1 MGLYER
7 DTAMASMQGLLAEA
21 VGGKGRVAMV
31 TGVVA
36 TGKSEL
42 LHAFAEQALERGALP
57 LVASA
62 TRAESDLPLGV
73 LGQLFQN
80 APLQEDVRAL
90 AADLLREGAQMAS
103 PAKGESFEQVD
114 AQIVHSLCAVL
125 LSLAERHPLAI
136 VVDDVHLADRASLL
150 CLSYL
155 VRRARYSPL
164 MAVFGQ
170 ADYRPHTHGFFATE
184 MLRQPHC
191 TPVRLGPLSYDAVVS
206 MAAEH
211 LGEAAAE
218 AVAPDWYALSGGNP
232 LLLRGLIEDFGTSG
246 GAPAE
251 RYGEAVLSCLHRADP
266 ALLQVAGWLAVLDD
280 PELLQRLV
288 DADGT
293 TVAQATRWL
302 ETAGLLESGHYR
314 AGIARETVLAELGDE
329 MRRSVHR
336 RAAELL
342 HLEGADDVAIAEHLV
357 GADATDLPWAVPVLE
372 AAALHRL
379 DDGFVDEAVDYLKLA
394 WRCCTDER
402 RRTTIA
408 TLLMRAEWRINPSTP
423 AEHIAEL
430 TDALHN
436 GTLRGSDAVVL
447 ARALLWHGKVDD
459 ACQVLEH
466 LKESGDT
473 EPQTVAELVGTRL
486 WLRASAPPLLAH
498 VNRATTEQNKE
509 AVLPVRVSRRLEAIN
524 ALTSVLTRGPRE
536 RTLATVERILHSSRL
551 DEMSMDTVESAL
563 LALTYGGWPD
573 KAAPW
578 CDAFIEEAQSRSAP
592 ARRARLTA
600 IRAEIAMRRGDLE
613 TAASSARLALE
624 LIPPASWGV
633 TVGSPLANL
642 MLASTAMGQYD
653 QALAQVNTAVPE
665 AMLRTRF
672 GLHYLHARGRYHLAV
687 DHPAAALRDF
697 RFCGELMG
705 EWEMDTPGFIA
716 WRADAAEALIR
727 MGEHDEARA
736 LVEEQL
742 SRCGPM
748 ASRTQ
753 GIALRLLA
761 ATSEL
766 RHRPMLLRQSTD
778 RLQACGDRY
787 ELARSLFD
795 LTEAFHSVGEFR
807 RAGIIASRTRILAQE
822 CGAQPLSQALAGD
835 GSAAADGQN
844 AEISKV
850 VAILSDAERRVA
862 GLASVGYTNRE
873 IAAKLFITVSTVEQ
887 HLTRIYRKLGITQR
901 SDLPTDLELSP
912 AVR

>member
-1 MGLYER
+1 MGLFER
-7 DTAMASMQGLLAEA
+7 DAAMTSMHGLLAEA
-21 VGGKGRVAMV
+21 VGGKGRVVMV

-62 TRAESDLPLGV
+62 TQAESDIPLGV

-80 APLQEDVRAL
+80 APLREDVRAV
-90 AADLLREGAQMAS
+90 AADLLREGAEMAS
-103 PAKGESFEQVD
+103 PAKGDRVEQVD
-114 AQIVHSLCAVL
+114 VQIVHSLCAVL

-155 VRRARYSPL
+155 VRRSRYAPL
-164 MAVFGQ
+164 VTVFSQ
-170 ADYRPHTHGFFATE
+170 AEYRRHMHGFFATE

-191 TPVRLGPLSYDAVVS
+191 TAVRLAPLSYDAALG
-206 MAAEH
+206 MTAER
-211 LGEAAAE
+211 LGEA
-218 AVAPDWYALSGGNP
+218 VAKELAPEWHALSGGNP
-232 LLLRGLIEDFGTSG
+232 LLLRGLIEDHEAG
-246 GAPAE
+246 GSAPAE

-266 ALLQVAGWLAVLDD
+266 GLMQIAGWLAVLDD
-280 PELLQRLV
+280 PALLERLLGSETASV
-288 DADGT
+288 SDAMH
-293 TVAQATRWL
+293 WL
-302 ETAGLLESGHYR
+302 ETAGLLESGRFR
-314 AGIARETVLAELGDE
+314 AEIARRTVLAELSDE
-329 MRRSVHR
+329 VRRSVHR

-342 HLEGADDVAIAEHLV
+342 HEEGADDVVIAEHLL

-372 AAALHRL
+372 TAALHRL
-379 DDGFVDEAVDYLKLA
+379 DDGAVTAAVDLLKLA
-394 WRCCTDER
+394 WRGCTDER

-408 TLLMRAEWRINPSTP
+408 TVLMRAEWRINPSSP
-423 AEHIAEL
+423 SEHLAEL

-473 EPQTVAELVGTRL
+473 EPQTVAELIGTRL
-486 WLRASAPPLLAH
+486 WLRCSAPPLLAH
-498 VNRATTEQNKE
+498 VNRSTSEQARE
-509 AVLPVRVSRRLEAIN
+509 AVLPVRVSRRLESIN

-536 RTLATVERILHSSRL
+536 RILGTVERILHSSRL
-551 DEMSMDTVESAL
+551 DEMSMDTVESSL

-613 TAASSARLALE
+613 TAASCARQALE

-633 TVGSPLANL
+633 TVGGPLANL

-653 QALAQVNTAVPE
+653 KALAQVNTPVPD
-665 AMLRTRF
+665 AMLQTRF

-697 RFCGELMG
+697 RFCGELMA

-716 WRADAAEALIR
+716 WRTDAAEALIR
-727 MGEHDEARA
+727 MGEQAEARA
-736 LVEEQL
+736 LIEEQL
-742 SRCGPM
+742 SRCGPT
-748 ASRTQ
+748 ASRTH

-787 ELARSLFD
+787 ELVRSLFD

-822 CGAQPLSQALAGD
+822 CGAQPLSQALDGD
-835 GSAAADGQN
+835 GAAAAEGQGS
-844 AEISKV
+844 EISKV

-862 GLASVGYTNRE
+862 GLAAVGYTNRE

-901 SDLPTDLELSP
+901 SDLPPNLELSP
-912 AVR
+912 TMR